1 MQITIHRGSH
11 EVGGTCV
18 EVSSGNSRIILDI
31 GMPLFGA
38 DRKALNSSKLQR
50 ATTKELREKG
60 ILPDVEGLFEAGR
73 SIDGILISHAHMDHT
88 GLLDR
93 SQPEIPVY
101 ASTGTSKMML
111 AGKLFARQ
119 IGIDQDRHQPV
130 EAETPITVGNF
141 RITGFPVDHS
151 IFGCL
156 AFLIEADGKSILYTG
171 DLRLHGRKPGM
182 TRSLLEAVSSRSIDL
197 LLMEGT
203 HFGFA
208 DGKTVN
214 EYELEDEITQHV
226 ADSPGLVLAS
236 FSPQHVDRLVS
247 FIRAAIKTGRTFVVD
262 AYTAFVLHLIG
273 SETDVPIPGES
284 DLLRV
289 FYPKFFQDK
298 VARSQL
304 KFIADRFQ
312 SRRIELDEIL
322 ATKSKCLMV
331 FRASMLE
338 SDFSGELPDDT
349 TCLYSRWSGYLESD
363 DWSATKAAL
372 NSSNGSLL
380 EAHTSGHMLSTDIPK
395 FVKAVAAKSVVPI
408 HTFEPAEFS
417 RHFDNVLTV
426 DDGQTFEVV

>member
-1 MQITIHRGSH
+1 MQITIHRGAK

-18 EVSSGNSRIILDI
+18 ELTSGDSRIVVDI
-31 GMPLFGA
+31 GMPLFGV
-38 DRKALNSSKLQR
+38 DRNALNTHEIQKASTQ
-50 ATTKELREKG
+50 ELREQG
-60 ILPDVEGLFEAGR
+60 ILPSVEGLFEPGAR
-73 SIDGILISHAHMDHT
+73 IDGILISHAHMDHT

-93 SQPEIPVY
+93 SRSEIPVY
-101 ASTGTSKMML
+101 ASSGTSKMML

-119 IGIDQDRHQPV
+119 VGLDRDRHQPV
-130 EAETPITVGNF
+130 KPETPITVGNF

-151 IFGCL
+151 TFGCL

-236 FSPQHVDRLVS
+236 FSPQHVDRLVC

-273 SETDVPIPGES
+273 NETDVPIPGES

-312 SRRIELDEIL
+312 SCRIELDEIA

-349 TCLYSRWSGYLESD
+349 TCLYSRWSGYLKSD
-363 DWSATKAAL
+363 DWSATKSAL
-372 NSSNGSLL
+372 KSCNGRLL
-380 EAHTSGHMLSTDIPK
+380 EVHTSGHMLSTDIPK